1 MSLDLM
7 NLDFHGVATAV
18 SQRLL
23 FSAVGGTLLAAA
35 VWFLLQLFP
44 KRDSRTNF
52 AVWFSTLLAT
62 ALLPVLSFYL
72 ESKSA
77 ASGGSPAVFTVSTSL
92 AWYVFFAW
100 AVIALAGLARVVL
113 ATFQVRKLRA
123 HAVPVNME
131 LLAEDIRSLIEEA
144 QASRPVSVLV
154 SDRLEVP
161 TAIGFSNAAVILPGM
176 DAGKHSG

>member
-1 MSLDLM
+1 M
-7 NLDFHGVATAV
+7 DFHSLATAV

-35 VWFLLQLFP
+35 VWLLLQLFP

-72 ESKSA
+72 ERRSA
-77 ASGGSPAVFTVSTSL
+77 APGDAPAVFTVSTSIASYL
-92 AWYVFFAW
+92 FIIW

-113 ATFQVRKLRA
+113 ATFQLRRLRS
-123 HAVPVNME
+123 HAEPVDDGI
-131 LLAEDIRSLIEEA
+131 LACRYA
-144 QASRPVSVLV
+144 LV
-154 SDRLEVP
+154 
-161 TAIGFSNAAVILPGM
+161 N
-176 DAGKHSG
+176 